1 MFEISQLKEKKLVEL
16 QEIAEK
22 LKVPKFKSLKK
33 IDLVYQI
40 LDLQAANPTIVAPKA
55 TPVAAAKPPRPRRE
69 RISKP
74 KEANPKPLAQ
84 NADSPAST
92 EAKPASKVDSKKETG
107 SENSSAT
114 TSAEIKTET
123 KSETNAESKPA
134 AKNKQKP
141 QKQKQLKTQIRSR
154 IRIKIQIIN
163 IQIKNKAITVTK
175 THETAIKN
183 LILNL
188 MPSLKVKVY
197 WT

>member
-141 QKQKQLKTQIRSR
+141 QKQKNHNPIKTQIRS
-154 IRIKIQIIN
+154 KSES
-163 IQIKNKAITVTK
+163 KSESKSK
-175 THETAIKN
+175 
-183 LILNL
+183 L
-188 MPSLKVKVY
+188 
-197 WT
+197 